1 MHDLQTML
9 HDYLSYCTLQKKLSS
24 KTLKAYAIDLNQFLA
39 FSAKTPDPFGRTHL
53 TMYIRSLNQQYKPKS
68 AKRKIA
74 TLKAF
79 CSYLVYEDILK
90 LHPFSKI
97 RTSFREP
104 ALLPKTIPLD
114 TIQTL
119 LKTVYA
125 IKRHPRL
132 TPKQYRHALRDI
144 AVLELLF
151 ATGIRV
157 SELSFLKP
165 EDINFTDRTLKIY
178 GKGARERILY
188 IENPDVINALQA
200 YEKEFFSEMEACGFF
215 FINNWGARYS
225 EQSVRNMI
233 RKYTKLAGCP
243 LHITPHMFRHSFA
256 TLLLEEDVDIRYI
269 QNLLGHSSVTTTQ
282 IYTHISANKQRKI
295 LTDKHPRNRI
305 LKGE

>member
-1 MHDLQTML
+1 MHDLQTIFQ
-9 HDYLSYCTLQKKLSS
+9 DYLNYCSLQKKLSS
-24 KTLKAYAIDLNQFLA
+24 KTLKAYTIDLTQFLA
-39 FSAKTPDPFGRTHL
+39 FSSEVPDPFERAHL

-68 AKRKIA
+68 AKRKVA
-74 TLKAF
+74 ALKAF
-79 CSYLVYEDILK
+79 CSYLVYEDILE

-97 RTSFREP
+97 RTNFREP
-104 ALLPKTIPLD
+104 TLLPKTIPLD

-119 LKTVYA
+119 LKTTY
-125 IKRHPRL
+125 KLKENSHL
-132 TPKQYRHALRDI
+132 TPKQYRHILRDI

-165 EDINFTDRTLKIY
+165 EDINFTDKTLKIY

-188 IENPDVINALQA
+188 IENPDVIEALQVYKKA
-200 YEKEFFSEMEACGFF
+200 FRSEMKSCGFF
-215 FINNWGARYS
+215 FINNWGTRYS

-233 RKYTKLAGCP
+233 RKYTDLASCS

-295 LTDKHPRNRI
+295 LADKHPRNRI
-305 LKGE
+305 LKE

>member
-1 MHDLQTML
+1 MHNLQTIF
-9 HDYLSYCTLQKKLSS
+9 HDYLNYCSLQKKLSS
-24 KTLKAYAIDLNQFLA
+24 KTLKAYTIDLNQFLA
-39 FSAKTPDPFGRTHL
+39 FSSEVPDPFERTHL

-68 AKRKIA
+68 AKRKVA
-74 TLKAF
+74 ALKAF
-79 CSYLVYEDILK
+79 CSYLVYEDILE

-119 LKTVYA
+119 LKTAY
-125 IKRHPRL
+125 KLKENSHL
-132 TPKQYRHALRDI
+132 TPKQYHHILRDI

-165 EDINFTDRTLKIY
+165 EAINFTDKTLKIY

-188 IENPDVINALQA
+188 IENPDVIEALQV
-200 YEKEFFSEMEACGFF
+200 YEKAFLSEMKSCGFF
-215 FINNWGARYS
+215 FINNWGTRYS

-233 RKYTKLAGCP
+233 RKYTVLAGCS

-295 LTDKHPRNRI
+295 LADKHPRNRI
-305 LKGE
+305 LKE

>member
-1 MHDLQTML
+1 MYDLKNIFN
-9 HDYLSYCTLQKKLSS
+9 DYLTYCSLQKKLSI
-24 KTLKAYAIDLNQFLA
+24 KTIKAYTIDLNQFLA
-39 FSAKTPDPFGRTHL
+39 FSSDVPSPFERTHL
-53 TMYIRSLNQQYKPKS
+53 TAYIRSLNQQYKPKS
-68 AKRKIA
+68 AKRKVA
-74 TLKAF
+74 ALKAF
-79 CSYLVYEDILK
+79 CSYLVYEDILD

-119 LKTVYA
+119 LRTVYHA
-125 IKRHPRL
+125 KEHSPL
-132 TPKQYRHALRDI
+132 TEKQRYHVLRDI

-165 EDINFTDRTLKIY
+165 ENINFMDKTLKIY

-188 IENPDVINALQA
+188 IENSDVINALQI
-200 YEKEFFSEMEACGFF
+200 YEKAFLSEIQSCGFF
-215 FINNWGARYS
+215 FVNNWGARYS
-225 EQSVRNMI
+225 EQSIRNMI
-233 RKYTKLAGCP
+233 RKYAKLAGCD

-282 IYTHISANKQRKI
+282 IYTHISAKKQRKI
-295 LTDKHPRNRI
+295 LADKHPRNRI
-305 LKGE
+305 LQE

>member
-24 KTLKAYAIDLNQFLA
+24 KTLKAYAIDLKQFLA
-39 FSAKTPDPFGRTHL
+39 FSAKTPDPFDRTHL

-104 ALLPKTIPLD
+104 ALLPRTIPLD

-119 LKTVYA
+119 LKTVYD
-125 IKRHPRL
+125 IKNNSHL
-132 TPKQYRHALRDI
+132 TPKQYRHVLRDI

-200 YEKEFFSEMEACGFF
+200 YEKEFFSEIEACGFF
-215 FINNWGARYS
+215 FINNWGRRYS

-282 IYTHISANKQRKI
+282 IYTHISANKQRRI
-295 LTDKHPRNRI
+295 LADKHPRNRI
-305 LKGE
+305 LKGK

>member
-1 MHDLQTML
+1 MHDLQTIFQ
-9 HDYLSYCTLQKKLSS
+9 DYLNYCSLQKKLSS
-24 KTLKAYAIDLNQFLA
+24 KTLKAYTIDLNQFLA
-39 FSAKTPDPFGRTHL
+39 FSSETPDPFERTHL
-53 TMYIRSLNQQYKPKS
+53 TTYIRSLSQQYKPKS
-68 AKRKIA
+68 AKRKVA
-74 TLKAF
+74 ALKAF

-119 LKTVYA
+119 LKTTYH
-125 IKRHPRL
+125 IKEDSHL
-132 TPKQYRHALRDI
+132 TAKQHCHILRDI

-165 EDINFTDRTLKIY
+165 EDINFTDKTLKIY

-188 IENPDVINALQA
+188 IENPDVIEALQVYKKA
-200 YEKEFFSEMEACGFF
+200 FRSEMKSCGFF
-215 FINNWGARYS
+215 FINNWGTRYS

-233 RKYTKLAGCP
+233 RKYTNLAGCS

-282 IYTHISANKQRKI
+282 IYTHISTNKQRKI
-295 LTDKHPRNRI
+295 LADKHPQNRI
-305 LKGE
+305 LKE

>member
-1 MHDLQTML
+1 MQDLQTMF

-24 KTLKAYAIDLNQFLA
+24 KTLKAYATDLNQFLS
-39 FSAKTPDPFGRTHL
+39 FSPETPDPFDRTHL
-53 TMYIRSLNQQYKPKS
+53 TMYIRSLNQRYKPKS
-68 AKRKIA
+68 ARRKVA
-74 TLKAF
+74 ALKAF
-79 CSYLVYEDILK
+79 CSYLVYEGILD

-104 ALLPKTIPLD
+104 VLLPKTIPLD
-114 TIQTL
+114 TIQAL
-119 LKTVYA
+119 LEIAYD
-125 IKRHPRL
+125 IKNSSHL
-132 TPKQYRHALRDI
+132 TPKQHRHVLRDI
-144 AVLELLF
+144 AALELLF

-157 SELSFLKP
+157 SELSFLKA
-165 EDINFTDRTLKIY
+165 EDINFADKTLKIY

-188 IENPDVINALQA
+188 IENPDVLAALRV
-200 YEKEFFSEMEACGFF
+200 YEKAFRPEIKSCGFF
-215 FINNWGARYS
+215 FVNNWDARYS

-233 RKYTKLAGCP
+233 RKYTKLAGCA

-282 IYTHISANKQRKI
+282 IYTHISASKQRKI
-295 LTDKHPRNRI
+295 LADKHPRNRI